1 MLGLFGLAVSSI
13 GAHVL
18 MHSIDGSRLGAL
30 YYRAG
35 KLFSILSTE
44 CLLWIC
50 GVAALVT
57 HSCDK
62 VTVQRQSLR
71 LTLFCRLWSS

>member
-18 MHSIDGSRLGAL
+18 MDSIDGSRLGAL

-35 KLFSILSTE
+35 KLFGILSTE
-44 CLLWIC
+44 CLL
-50 GVAALVT
+50 
-57 HSCDK
+57 
-62 VTVQRQSLR
+62 
-71 LTLFCRLWSS
+71 